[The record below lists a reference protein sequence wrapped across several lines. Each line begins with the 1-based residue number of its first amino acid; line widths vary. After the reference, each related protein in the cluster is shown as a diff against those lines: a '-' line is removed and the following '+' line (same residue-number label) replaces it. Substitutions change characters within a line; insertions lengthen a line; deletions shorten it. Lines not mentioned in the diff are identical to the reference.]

1 MGKDMEKYHKIEKE
15 INRLK
20 KLGYKREEIL
30 RIAKENLKD
39 NELTELKICYEK
51 EEGNWRIQKILHW
64 NKRNF

>member
-30 RIAKENLKD
+30 RIAKEKFKD

-51 EEGNWRIQKILHW
+51 GEGN
-64 NKRNF
+64 

>member
-51 EEGNWRIQKILHW
+51 GEGN
-64 NKRNF
+64 